1 MTSIVQRTS
10 WRAARLSL
18 ARYASSS
25 TSASGR
31 AYVPLDIDTNP
42 EPLQDYQY
50 APPISHQYRAPY
62 GWDDM
67 QMRRNFGDPVSD
79 VALSILETHSN
90 LQLPEHDELMSMW
103 GPDLPPPGVKPR
115 TALIHFLLAVAGFT
129 GIFYTTKWVL
139 TPEPHFIRRTY
150 PYDGLATA
158 LGGLPENKARIEA
171 ESEE

>member
-1 MTSIVQRTS
+1 MTAIVQRTS

-50 APPISHQYRAPY
+50 APPISHQHRAPY

-67 QMRRNFGDPVSD
+67 QMRRNFGDP
-79 VALSILETHSN
+79 
-90 LQLPEHDELMSMW
+90 LPEHDELMSMW